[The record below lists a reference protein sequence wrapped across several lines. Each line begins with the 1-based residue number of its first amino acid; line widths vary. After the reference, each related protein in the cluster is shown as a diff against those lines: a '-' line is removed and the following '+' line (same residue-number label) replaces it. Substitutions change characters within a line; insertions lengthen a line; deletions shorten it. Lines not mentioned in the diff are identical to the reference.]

1 MNPQKVVA
9 HRVGIAYVLR
19 MPVTATNHPVSA
31 SPSNRKPSRTDAT
44 RLPLRWAGKSRSRE
58 GELYRR
64 FVRQLVQHVG
74 RPNHAQEMLIGRI
87 AWLQV
92 HLASMDQRI
101 LESGEMS
108 EHTGKQYL
116 AWANS
121 VSRMIAQ
128 LGLHSAPEQPPSLA
142 DYLSQWRAPDAA
154 AGQAEPSQARE
165 RPARASRSSEPV
177 AAAEEPVAA

>member
-1 MNPQKVVA
+1 MGQQ
-9 HRVGIAYVLR
+9 
-19 MPVTATNHPVSA
+19 MNHPASA

-128 LGLHSAPEQPPSLA
+128 LGLHSAPEQPPSLSE
-142 DYLSQWRAPDAA
+142 YLSQWRPPDVSTP
-154 AGQAEPSQARE
+154 QAEPSPVRE
-165 RPARASRSSEPV
+165 RPSSVSRSSAPAE
-177 AAAEEPVAA
+177 AA